1 MENGIT
7 VERLFEGLDVEIFG
21 NKQLKIKGLS
31 THSNFVV
38 PGNLFIAKRGRTFDA
53 TEFVKKASASGAAA
67 ILTDL
72 HDPFLKGSAQ
82 IIHPDPAL
90 IEPEIANRFF
100 GFPSKELF
108 LIGVTGTNGK
118 TTTVHLIA
126 HILDGCGLMGTVEI
140 RMGQICVPSY
150 LTTNEIVISQKYLRE
165 MRFHGIENSVME
177 VSSHALD
184 QNRVRGLDFNMGIFT
199 NFSQDHLDYHGTM
212 NHYLDAKSKLFDLL
226 ETKEKIAILNR
237 DDPNALHVVKKCR
250 GKVVTFGIKNRADY
264 RAKNLI
270 FSMKGTRFTLTFE
283 GQEVE
288 MKTGLIG
295 HFNVLNTLAAVAA
308 CHQRGLSFEQIQ
320 NRIKSFPGV
329 PGRCERVPNSRGIN
343 LFVDF
348 AHTPHALEQV
358 LTTLTSFKSKQMIT
372 VFGCGGDRDRL
383 KRSEM
388 GSVAEVFSDQV
399 IVTSD
404 NPRTEEPLAICK
416 QIAKGIKFEKV
427 SIEVDRRLAILK
439 AISVAKRGDVVLIA
453 GRGNESHQKIQN
465 RLIPFDDRKV
475 ADEICNH
482 SD

>member
-7 VERLFEGLDVEIFG
+7 VEMLFEGLDVEIFG
-21 NKQLKIKGLS
+21 NKQLKITGLS

-72 HDPFLKGSAQ
+72 HDPFLKGPAQ

-165 MRFHGIENSVME
+165 MRSHGIENSVME

-184 QNRVRGLDFNMGIFT
+184 QNRVSGLDFNMGIFT

-212 NHYLDAKSKLFDLL
+212 NHYFDAKSKLFDLL
-226 ETKEKIAILNR
+226 ETKEKIAILNG

-250 GKVVTFGIKNRADY
+250 AKVVTFGIKNRTDY

-270 FSMKGTRFTLTFE
+270 FSMKGTRFTLTFK

-358 LTTLTSFKSKQMIT
+358 LTTLTSLKSKQMIT

-416 QIAKGIKFEKV
+416 QIAKGIKCEKV